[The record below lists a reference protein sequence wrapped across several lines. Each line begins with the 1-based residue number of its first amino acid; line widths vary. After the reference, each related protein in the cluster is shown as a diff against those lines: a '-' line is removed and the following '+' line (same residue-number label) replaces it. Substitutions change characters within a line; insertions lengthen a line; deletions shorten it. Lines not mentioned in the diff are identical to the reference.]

1 MNSVP
6 FVVMSSSS
14 ILEKTCLFILVST
27 VACNKQ
33 TNVCPDVIPHASTSD
48 FPMDAYAINEVAL
61 MGDELSVNVSY
72 GGGCEQHSFEV
83 LGADTID
90 GAGVK
95 GSVLVL
101 SHDANDDNCF
111 AEILEHELCFNLATL
126 ADGEPLYFSHP
137 DTLYQLN

>member
-6 FVVMSSSS
+6 FAVMLSSS
-14 ILEKTCLFILVST
+14 ILEKTCLIILFST

-33 TNVCPDVIPHASTSD
+33 TKVCPDVIHASTSD

-61 MGDELSVNVSY
+61 LGDELSVNVSY

-95 GSVLVL
+95 GL
-101 SHDANDDNCF
+101 SLIH
-111 AEILEHELCFNLATL
+111 I
-126 ADGEPLYFSHP
+126 
-137 DTLYQLN
+137 